1 VISLFGG
8 SPWTRFA
15 PLGRFNLVL
24 SRRYPCSPC
33 WQFVRG
39 AANLCHTQEC
49 LNHLR
54 PEQVAACLDAYLA
67 GVDFAK
73 EKEIDGVWVTQAP
86 WRQPYDLKPNSRQQR
101 AA

>member
-1 VISLFGG
+1 LTVL
-8 SPWTRFA
+8 
-15 PLGRFNLVL
+15 PLG
-24 SRRYPCSPC
+24 
-33 WQFVRG
+33 QFSL

-54 PEQVAACLDAYLA
+54 PEQVAACLDAYLT

-86 WRQPYDLKPNSRQQR
+86 WRQPYDVKPNSRPQW